1 MVKQIG
7 GFVTLVAVLLLASCK
22 QVEYIPIE
30 SVVKDTIYRESVKID
45 SVIMTDSVFLHIHT
59 IGDTVYSEMVKVLYR
74 DRYKYERDTIY
85 LHRTDTIR
93 VPVPIE
99 RKATL
104 WEQTKENLGNLIRL
118 AGLIVFGGFLVWFIS
133 LLRKQK

>member
-7 GFVTLVAVLLLASCK
+7 GFVTLVVLVLLASCR
-22 QVEYIPIE
+22 QVEYIHTT
-30 SVVKDTIYRESVKID
+30 SQDTFSRESVKVD
-45 SVIMTDSVFLHIHT
+45 STSSKENVKEFVFVN
-59 IGDTVYSEMVKVLYR
+59 GDTVYIEKTIEKGI
-74 DRYKYERDTIY
+74 DRYKYIHDTVY
-85 LHRTDTIR
+85 VYKCDTIR
-93 VPVPIE
+93 IPVPIE

-118 AGLIVFGGFLVWFIS
+118 AGLIVFGGFIVWFIA

>member
-7 GFVTLVAVLLLASCK
+7 GFVTLVMLVLLASCK
-22 QVEYIPIE
+22 QVEYIHTT
-30 SVVKDTIYRESVKID
+30 SQDTFSRESVKVD
-45 SVIMTDSVFLHIHT
+45 STFSKENVKEFVFVN
-59 IGDTVYSEMVKVLYR
+59 GDTVYIEKIIEKGI
-74 DRYKYERDTIY
+74 DRYKYVHDTVYIY
-85 LHRTDTIR
+85 KCDTIR

-118 AGLIVFGGFLVWFIS
+118 AGLIVFGGFIVWFIA

>member
-1 MVKQIG
+1 MVTKIG
-7 GFVTLVAVLLLASCK
+7 RYITLVAVLLLASCK
-22 QVEYIPIE
+22 QVEYIHTHTN
-30 SVVKDTIYRESVKID
+30 DTIFRENVRID
-45 SVIMTDSVFLHIHT
+45 SVFVADNVKEHIYT
-59 IGDTVYSEMVKVLYR
+59 KGDTVYSEKVRVMYI

-93 VPVPIE
+93 VPVPME

-118 AGLIVFGGFLVWFIS
+118 AGLIVFIGFIVWFIG
-133 LLRKQK
+133 LLRRRK

>member
-7 GFVTLVAVLLLASCK
+7 GFVTIVVLLLLASCK
-22 QVEYIPIE
+22 QVEYIHTT
-30 SVVKDTIYRESVKID
+30 SQDTFSRESVKID
-45 SVIMTDSVFLHIHT
+45 STFSKENLKEFVFVN
-59 IGDTVYSEMVKVLYR
+59 GDTVYIEKIIEKVI
-74 DRYKYERDTIY
+74 DRYKYIHDTVY
-85 LHRTDTIR
+85 VYKCDTIR
-93 VPVPIE
+93 VPVPTE

-118 AGLIVFGGFLVWFIS
+118 AGLIVFGGFLVWFIA

>member
-7 GFVTLVAVLLLASCK
+7 GFVTLVVLLLLASCK
-22 QVEYIPIE
+22 QVEYIHTT
-30 SVVKDTIYRESVKID
+30 SQDTFSRESVKVD
-45 SVIMTDSVFLHIHT
+45 STFSKENVKEFVFVN
-59 IGDTVYSEMVKVLYR
+59 GDTVYIEKTIEKGI
-74 DRYKYERDTIY
+74 DRYKYIHDTVYIYKCDTIQ
-85 LHRTDTIR
+85 

-118 AGLIVFGGFLVWFIS
+118 AGLIVFGGFIVWFIA